1 MSGYQRRMPL
11 LALSV
16 AVALVIAGV
25 VMAVYIDRFNT
36 RQQIDENTVQA
47 RILASTVTAAL
58 WFGDQ
63 AAAQEYVNAMRTNP
77 EILIAAIYDQA
88 GKLFVSDARMP
99 DHAAPA
105 ESQTAGAK

>member
-77 EILIAAIYDQA
+77 EIQVAAVYDQQ
-88 GKLFVSDARMP
+88 GHLFVSDSRVA
-99 DHAAPA
+99 DHPAPA
-105 ESQTAGAK
+105 GLQIAAIQ